1 MKFLIWVGCV
11 AAYSILTVLLKSLGV
26 LLGAIPT
33 LILCIVFIFLL
44 PKILFKKYD
53 YHKERKSE
61 YYVCSKKLKTV
72 VPNTQDDA
80 ASATQPP
87 TTAYKQIKVHVKQ
100 PENKPKTTRYLWIMI
115 VSIVAFLLLCCC
127 IFLGYNLKTTQTANE
142 TLGAEVVAKADEIAE
157 LNRAIE
163 QIRSLQSSS
172 NNSSYNSG
180 YFQGYEAGKA
190 AGYNTGYV
198 AGQEDARKEYNNKED
213 KDTFITYKE
222 YLASKTSLD
231 SQDDINSLSGQYLTD
246 DRLNLLNRMKTNV
259 AKAEKQ

>member
-1 MKFLIWVGCV
+1 MKFLIWIGCV
-11 AAYSILTVLLKSLGV
+11 AAYSVLTVLLKSLGV

-53 YHKERKSE
+53 YYKERKSE
-61 YYVCSKKLKTV
+61 YYVCSEKLKTV

-80 ASATQPP
+80 ACATQLP

-100 PENKPKTTRYLWIMI
+100 PENKPKTTRCLWIMI

-127 IFLGYNLKTTQTANE
+127 IFLGYNLKATQTANE
-142 TLGAEVVAKADEIAE
+142 TLSAEVVAKADEIAE

-163 QIRSLQSSS
+163 QIQSLRSSS
-172 NNSSYNSG
+172 NSSSYNSG

-198 AGQEDARKEYNNKED
+198 AGWKDAEED
-213 KDTFITYKE
+213 KDTFVTYKE
-222 YLASKTSLD
+222 YLASKTSLN